1 MRHLTNRQVNVRKI
15 VMWDEK
21 QLSKIAIALYVVI
34 FILIALDLIGDYS
47 DGIELSHI
55 LAELLVLL
63 LAIVGIG
70 FFGRKY
76 YQATQLTLSTLK
88 TDLVK
93 ANQQAQLWRNENH
106 ELIAGL
112 GVEIQKQFIS
122 WELTNAEAEV
132 GLLLLKGFSLQEIAD
147 LRQSSERTVREQA
160 RAVYRKSGISG
171 RSGLSAFFLED
182 LLLPR
187 A

>member
-1 MRHLTNRQVNVRKI
+1 MTERI
-15 VMWDEK
+15 YMWNEK
-21 QLSKIAIALYVVI
+21 QLSKIAIGLYVVI
-34 FILIALDLIGDYS
+34 FILIATDLAGDYS
-47 DGIELSHI
+47 DGIEWGHI
-55 LAELLVLL
+55 LVEVSVLL
-63 LAIVGIG
+63 MATIGIG

-76 YQATQLTLSTLK
+76 YQATQSTLRALK

-93 ANQQAQLWRNENH
+93 ANQEAQLWRDENR

-112 GVEIQKQFIS
+112 GVEIQKQFIR
-122 WELTNAEAEV
+122 WGLTNAEAEV
-132 GLLLLKGFSLQEIAD
+132 GLMLLKGFSLQEIAD

-160 RAVYRKSGISG
+160 RTVYRKSGISG

-187 A
+187 I